1 MHNVIKVVFH
11 FIQIIRMF
19 QLSFNFTYIYDIAA
33 EEQDQR
39 EGDGRPKPGRRV
51 CSSCSG
57 FLREP
62 I

>member
-1 MHNVIKVVFH
+1 MDNVIKVVFN

-19 QLSFNFTYIYDIAA
+19 QLSFTFTYICDIAA

-39 EGDGRPKPGRRV
+39 EGDGRPKPGRGV
-51 CSSCSG
+51 CPSCSG

-62 I
+62 L